1 MQGEDERPKV
11 PFVVEFVKN
20 REGLGFF
27 PVHYGFLP
35 TPNTSMPMEIL
46 HLDDDLLAVRKPAGL
61 LAQPDRTGDPDV
73 LTLAKERMRE
83 RFGTTDPF
91 VGLVHRLDRPTSGI
105 MVLARTSDAARK
117 LSAQFRERTISKQ
130 YLAVVEGT
138 LRGIGAWTD
147 YIAKPG
153 RQPTLVSPDDPDGK
167 RARLQWQAL
176 AHANEHT
183 LLQIQLQT
191 GRPHQIRLQAADRGH
206 PVKGDTRYGA
216 GTPRNGILL
225 HHTLLRLEH
234 PTQARRL
241 LLTAAPPPTWHS
253 SLSAEM
259 RKAIDRMLTQAQPHA
274 PDRSTEHE

>member
-1 MQGEDERPKV
+1 
-11 PFVVEFVKN
+11 
-20 REGLGFF
+20 
-27 PVHYGFLP
+27 
-35 TPNTSMPMEIL
+35 MEIL
-46 HLDDDLLAVRKPAGL
+46 HLDDELLAVRKPAGL

-73 LTLAKERMRE
+73 LTLAKARLRE

-105 MVLARTSDAARK
+105 MVLARTTDAARK

-130 YLAVVEGT
+130 YLALVEGP
-138 LRGIGAWTD
+138 LRGIGTWTD

-153 RQPTLVSPDDPDGK
+153 RQPTLVSSADADGK

-176 AHANEHT
+176 ARTDEHT

-206 PVKGDTRYGA
+206 PVVGDTRYGA
-216 GTPRNGILL
+216 EDPRDGIRL

-234 PTQARRL
+234 PTRSRRL
-241 LLTAAPPPTWHS
+241 TLTAAPPPSWRPV
-253 SLSAEM
+253 LSAEM
-259 RKAIDRMLTQAQPHA
+259 QEAIERILTQAQPHA